1 MSMAKKLD
9 RTNIFVSHYH
19 EDERQIKALKSL
31 MGEHYEM
38 KNSSVTSEKF
48 NRAKNPDYIKSLL
61 KPLISWAGTFICLI
75 GENTHNSEWVDWEIR
90 QAGKMGKRIIGVY
103 CHGATDAD
111 VPDALEEFAD
121 AIVGWRKD
129 KISSAISGESYFEK
143 ADGSVRPF
151 ISMGRS
157 TC

>member
-1 MSMAKKLD
+1 M
-9 RTNIFVSHYH
+9 
-19 EDERQIKALKSL
+19 EDFWWRLFLIKMNL
-31 MGEHYEM
+31 G
-38 KNSSVTSEKF
+38 
-48 NRAKNPDYIKSLL
+48 I
-61 KPLISWAGTFICLI
+61 
-75 GENTHNSEWVDWEIR
+75 NTDNHF
-90 QAGKMGKRIIGVY
+90 GVY